1 MAKHK
6 TPHPWRGQRFGAA
19 ERARPTPK
27 PELFVEVVAS
37 ATDEVVKRLGPF
49 ASAREAEKADNVV
62 NINLNHERFY
72 TRTTA

>member
-19 ERARPTPK
+19 ERAPTPK
-27 PELFVEVVAS
+27 PELFVEVVES

-49 ASAREAEKADNVV
+49 ASEHLAEKADRGA
-62 NINLNHERFY
+62 NINLNHDRFY